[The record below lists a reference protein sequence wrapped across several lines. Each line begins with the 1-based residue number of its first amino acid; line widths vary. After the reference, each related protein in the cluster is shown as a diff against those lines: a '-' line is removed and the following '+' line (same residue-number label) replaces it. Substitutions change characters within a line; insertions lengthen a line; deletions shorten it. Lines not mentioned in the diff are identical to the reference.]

1 MSNNVDRPPK
11 SSQIR
16 DPNRGSTEKFRPTGP
31 TSSYSSAAHPEVA
44 MSHQQNRRKVRILRF
59 YICVMSCNYQVFTY
73 LILGMHN
80 VFPNYFEKAEYLPD
94 GICPSCNTILYSQAR
109 GMEHSFK

>member
-11 SSQIR
+11 SSRIR

-31 TSSYSSAAHPEVA
+31 TSSYSLAAHPEVA

-59 YICVMSCNYQVFTY
+59 YICALIFTTCQV
-73 LILGMHN
+73 II
-80 VFPNYFEKAEYLPD
+80 KYLP
-94 GICPSCNTILYSQAR
+94 T
-109 GMEHSFK
+109 

>member
-11 SSQIR
+11 LSRIR

-44 MSHQQNRRKVRILRF
+44 IYFFDTQDSRK
-59 YICVMSCNYQVFTY
+59 YI
-73 LILGMHN
+73 
-80 VFPNYFEKAEYLPD
+80 
-94 GICPSCNTILYSQAR
+94 
-109 GMEHSFK
+109 

>member
-1 MSNNVDRPPK
+1 MERHYYGMSNNVDRPPK
-11 SSQIR
+11 SSRIR

-44 MSHQQNRRKVRILRF
+44 MSHQQNRSLCTYF
-59 YICVMSCNYQVFTY
+59 HYLSCNYQVFTY

-80 VFPNYFEKAEYLPD
+80 V
-94 GICPSCNTILYSQAR
+94 S
-109 GMEHSFK
+109 